1 VLGHRSRSLAG
12 RVLTHSTTTGVAAR
26 SHCPVVSVPDGYV
39 AGEER
44 GRVVVGIDQSEASH
58 EALDVAFGE
67 ARRRK
72 ATLVAL
78 HAWRLPTAYDD
89 IDYSRVAVDEWMSTA
104 GEEIDKTLAPFRE
117 VYPDVE
123 VEVDLRHEY
132 AGSALLD
139 ATEDADLIVVG
150 RRGHGAPL
158 GIYLGSLARL
168 LIREAKCPVEVTP
181 QHPRHAPVAEERLLA
196 EEEVSPQA

>member
-1 VLGHRSRSLAG
+1 
-12 RVLTHSTTTGVAAR
+12 
-26 SHCPVVSVPDGYV
+26 
-39 AGEER
+39 
-44 GRVVVGIDQSEASH
+44 
-58 EALDVAFGE
+58 
-67 ARRRK
+67 
-72 ATLVAL
+72 
-78 HAWRLPTAYDD
+78 
-89 IDYSRVAVDEWMSTA
+89 
-104 GEEIDKTLAPFRE
+104 
-117 VYPDVE
+117 VE

-132 AGSALLD
+132 AGPALLA

-181 QHPRHAPVAEERLLA
+181 QHPRHAPAAEERLLD

>member
-1 VLGHRSRSLAG
+1 
-12 RVLTHSTTTGVAAR
+12 
-26 SHCPVVSVPDGYV
+26 
-39 AGEER
+39 
-44 GRVVVGIDQSEASH
+44 
-58 EALDVAFGE
+58 
-67 ARRRK
+67 
-72 ATLVAL
+72 
-78 HAWRLPTAYDD
+78 
-89 IDYSRVAVDEWMSTA
+89 VDEWMASA
-104 GEEIDKTLAPFRE
+104 GEEMDKTLAPFRE
-117 VYPDVE
+117 VYPDVA

-132 AGSALLD
+132 AGPALL
-139 ATEDADLIVVG
+139 AAAEEADLIVVG